1 MENEMFNSST
11 DVADQNS
18 IGLDGVLSRLYSG
31 TLVHRGSVDFNTER
45 QIMPRYSTTTQRD
58 MMSDSLLGNIGGSIG
73 VGSSASRNELYGEQA
88 IGDTTFYNSS
98 NCTIKYGLREH
109 LSEVASS
116 SASPLANIFS
126 TCTNLHG
133 NLNAARRLTNDD
145 APLEDLRF
153 LASNVCPN
161 TSTSS
166 SYGCYGGQ
174 DDMEFVTTRKGVQV
188 AEQLEG
194 KWAYEKLIYAQR
206 LERKTPIQILPS
218 TPYFMGISDQSG
230 WTSSN
235 KSNTADPR
243 YMYHTHQNELA
254 LSLATSRPSI
264 IDVSSVPDQC
274 SEINSSGITEHS
286 LQEGRLRL
294 GMGSEQISSNHELS
308 TGFGYCNLLR
318 FADML
323 SGSKYLHAV
332 RQILGE
338 VANYSFVNIDQSGYQ
353 DCNEIRLRTSTSSD
367 CSTERIMP
375 AAGSD
380 GLTNWPRGRSRD
392 ETWLRKQEEAP
403 KKEQLLTML
412 KLVDSRYNQ
421 CLDEMGVV
429 VSLFNAAPQ
438 LNPQIDARFAL
449 QTITVYYKNLRNRI
463 AAQIMMTEGSFSTRE
478 ERSSDSSFLQ
488 KQWTMQQLR
497 KDHPSWRPQRGLPE
511 KSVSVLRAWMFQNFL
526 HPYPKDAEKQMLA
539 LKSGLTRNQVS
550 NWFIN
555 ARVRLWKPMIE
566 EMYSE
571 INNRKS
577 RWTADDRRNHLSIDG
592 QSFHANQ
599 L

>member
-11 DVADQNS
+11 DIADQNS
-18 IGLDGVLSRLYSG
+18 IGLDVVLAQLYSG
-31 TLVHRGSVDFNTER
+31 TLVHQVSVDFNAER
-45 QIMPRYSTTTQRD
+45 QIMPMYSTMMQRD
-58 MMSDSLLGNIGGSIG
+58 TMSNTLLGNIGGSIG
-73 VGSSASRNELYGEQA
+73 VGSSASRNELFCKQP
-88 IGDTTFYNSS
+88 IGDTTVDNSS
-98 NCTIKYGLREH
+98 NCITKYGLQEH
-109 LSEVASS
+109 LGEVASS

-126 TCTNLHG
+126 TCTNLHE
-133 NLNAARRLTNDD
+133 NLNAAIRLTNAD
-145 APLEDLRF
+145 APLEDLRV

-161 TSTSS
+161 TKTSS

-174 DDMEFVTTRKGVQV
+174 DDMEFVSTRKGGQV
-188 AEQLEG
+188 VEQLEG
-194 KWAYEKLIYAQR
+194 KWAYEKLIYAKR
-206 LERKTPIQILPS
+206 LEGKTPIQILPS
-218 TPYFMGISDQSG
+218 APHFTGVSDHSG

-235 KSNTADPR
+235 KCNTADPR
-243 YMYHTHQNELA
+243 YVYHTHQNELA
-254 LSLATSRPSI
+254 LSLATCRPSV

-274 SEINSSGITEHS
+274 SEINSSSITKHS
-286 LQEGRLRL
+286 LHEGRLRV
-294 GMGSEQISSNHELS
+294 GMGSEQISCNRDLS
-308 TGFGYCNLLR
+308 TGFGYCNPLSV
-318 FADML
+318 ADMF

-332 RQILGE
+332 HQILGE
-338 VANYSFVNIDQSGYQ
+338 VANYSSVNIDQCGYQ
-353 DCNEIRLRTSTSSD
+353 DCDEIGLWTSTTSD

-375 AAGSD
+375 VTGSD
-380 GLTNWPRGRSRD
+380 GVPSCPRGNYRD
-392 ETWLRKQEEAP
+392 ETRSQKHEEVP

-421 CLDEMGVV
+421 CLDEMGAV

-438 LNPQIDARFAL
+438 LNPQIGARFAL

-463 AAQIMMTEGSFSTRE
+463 AAQIMMNEGSFSTRE

-488 KQWTMQQLR
+488 KQWTMQHLR
-497 KDHPSWRPQRGLPE
+497 RDHPSWRPQRGLPE

-577 RWTADDRRNHLSIDG
+577 RRIADDLRNHTSIDW
-592 QSFHANQ
+592 QSFQANQ